1 MKRILYVLLCAV
13 LCLTGCNKSQNTDQ
27 AAAARQ
33 PAAFSGAEQAADGET
48 TAAVSVQMLDY
59 NKDLTK
65 AVKDDDYRT
74 TYEIF
79 VYSFCDSNGDG
90 IGDLNGIRSKL
101 DYIQD
106 LGFDAI
112 WLTPVHPSSTY
123 HKYDVDD
130 YYAIDPAFGTMEDY
144 EALLAECHKRGIRVY
159 MDLVLN
165 HTSDDNAWFKAA
177 VDYLHELPS
186 GWEPD
191 TSYCKYYDYYNFTR
205 QPADGYAP
213 VEGTEW
219 YYEARFWSEM
229 PDLNLSSEAVRG
241 EIRSIL
247 EYWLGKGVDGFR
259 LDAVTYYINGNPDAN
274 VEFLRFLTE
283 AGRSIKADCY
293 FVGEAWTGRNEI
305 AKLYESGID
314 SLFDFPFSGN
324 EGFIANIVRGN
335 YKASDYVKG
344 MLLAQEAFS
353 AANPDYVDAPFYTNH
368 DMARSAGYY
377 GADEGPVTK
386 MAYAMSLFMSGNSF
400 VYYGEEIG
408 MKGAGKDENKR
419 VPMYWSDDPKDP
431 DMCAGPPDM
440 DEMPMKFA
448 PAKAQRE
455 DGLSLW
461 TWFREVIRVRN
472 AFPAIARGRTE
483 GADSISD
490 DNVAAFFRRYAESGA
505 DGGSAA
511 AGASEGDLLIVMNL
525 RGEAAVKELAGVG
538 DGLFLFFF
546 GHAGKGLIH
555 QTDIGRN
562 DAGSDDADHA
572 ALGRGQIFHGEISS
586 PCGKEL
592 FQFLFGS
599 PDREPFIDHSYVLG
613 SGKSRAE
620 TVILEYD
627 TDI

>member
-1 MKRILYVLLCAV
+1 
-13 LCLTGCNKSQNTDQ
+13 
-27 AAAARQ
+27 
-33 PAAFSGAEQAADGET
+33 
-48 TAAVSVQMLDY
+48 
-59 NKDLTK
+59 
-65 AVKDDDYRT
+65 
-74 TYEIF
+74 
-79 VYSFCDSNGDG
+79 
-90 IGDLNGIRSKL
+90 
-101 DYIQD
+101 
-106 LGFDAI
+106 
-112 WLTPVHPSSTY
+112 
-123 HKYDVDD
+123 
-130 YYAIDPAFGTMEDY
+130 
-144 EALLAECHKRGIRVY
+144 
-159 MDLVLN
+159 
-165 HTSDDNAWFKAA
+165 
-177 VDYLHELPS
+177 
-186 GWEPD
+186 
-191 TSYCKYYDYYNFTR
+191 
-205 QPADGYAP
+205 
-213 VEGTEW
+213 
-219 YYEARFWSEM
+219 M

-505 DGGSAA
+505 DGGSSA

-538 DGLFLFFF
+538 DGLIL
-546 GHAGKGLIH
+546 
-555 QTDIGRN
+555 
-562 DAGSDDADHA
+562 A
-572 ALGRGQIFHGEISS
+572 AVLNTNEESITYENGVLTLPGYSIAVFTLG
-586 PCGKEL
+586 
-592 FQFLFGS
+592 
-599 PDREPFIDHSYVLG
+599 
-613 SGKSRAE
+613 
-620 TVILEYD
+620 
-627 TDI
+627 

>member
-1 MKRILYVLLCAV
+1 MRKENRSICAV
-13 LCLTGCNKSQNTDQ
+13 LLSTVLTMLLCLSGCGANTDQ
-27 AAAARQ
+27 TAGGQ
-33 PAAFSGAEQAADGET
+33 KPAVS
-48 TAAVSVQMLDY
+48 SVQMLEY
-59 NKDLTK
+59 NKDLEKT
-65 AVKDDDYRT
+65 VPDDKYRT

-90 IGDLNGIRSKL
+90 IGDLNGIRSRL
-101 DYIQD
+101 DYIQE

-130 YYAIDPAFGTMEDY
+130 YRAVDPAFGTMEDF
-144 EALLAECHKRGIRVY
+144 EALVKDCHERGIRLY

-165 HTSDDNAWFKAA
+165 HTSDDNEWFLAA
-177 VDYLHELPS
+177 ADYLRELPS
-186 GWEPD
+186 DWEPD
-191 TSYCKYYDYYNFTR
+191 SSYCRYYDYYNFTR
-205 QPADGYAP
+205 QAQDGYAP
-213 VEGTEW
+213 LEGTDW

-505 DGGSAA
+505 DGGSSA

-538 DGLFLFFF
+538 DGLIL
-546 GHAGKGLIH
+546 
-555 QTDIGRN
+555 
-562 DAGSDDADHA
+562 A
-572 ALGRGQIFHGEISS
+572 AVLNTNEESITYENGVLTLPGYSIAVFTLG
-586 PCGKEL
+586 
-592 FQFLFGS
+592 
-599 PDREPFIDHSYVLG
+599 
-613 SGKSRAE
+613 
-620 TVILEYD
+620 
-627 TDI
+627 

>member
-27 AAAARQ
+27 AAAAGQ

-144 EALLAECHKRGIRVY
+144 EALLAECHERGIRVY

-511 AGASEGDLLIVMNL
+511 AGASEEWCADAARLQHRSFYTGLKNDR
-525 RGEAAVKELAGVG
+525 RGCRTK
-538 DGLFLFFF
+538 
-546 GHAGKGLIH
+546 
-555 QTDIGRN
+555 R
-562 DAGSDDADHA
+562 
-572 ALGRGQIFHGEISS
+572 
-586 PCGKEL
+586 
-592 FQFLFGS
+592 
-599 PDREPFIDHSYVLG
+599 
-613 SGKSRAE
+613 
-620 TVILEYD
+620 
-627 TDI
+627 